1 MTRLAA
7 KLPEHTHA
15 RLAAIYREHFA
26 FVHRSLRRLGTP
38 EHALEDASQDVFI
51 VAARRLEDFEERS
64 SIKTW
69 LFGIAMRVVRTHRR
83 STWRHRRKVDALST
97 EAPLLGPSS
106 ERPHA
111 RRDTQLT
118 LLQLLAEL
126 PEDRRSIYVLVEL
139 EGMSAAEV
147 ARGFELN
154 VNTVYT
160 RLRSARKDLRA
171 AAERLQAANATGRE
185 EHR

>member
-1 MTRLAA
+1 MTQLATP
-7 KLPEHTHA
+7 LPARNHE

-38 EHALEDASQDVFI
+38 EHALDDACQDVFL
-51 VAARRLEDFEERS
+51 VAARRLDQFEGRS
-64 SIKTW
+64 SVKTW
-69 LFGIAMRVVRTHRR
+69 LFGVAMRVVRSHRR
-83 STWRHRRKVDALST
+83 TTWRHRRKVDALAT
-97 EAPLLGPSS
+97 EAPVLGPSS

-111 RRDTQLT
+111 RRDVQLT
-118 LLQLLAEL
+118 LLHLLAEL

-139 EGMSAAEV
+139 EGLSAAEV

-160 RLRSARKDLRA
+160 RLRAARRDLRL
-171 AAERLQAANATGRE
+171 AAERLQSPRAAPE
-185 EHR
+185 EETS